1 MQFSGC
7 IYICSLI
14 HKGTVLPD
22 LPLGAGE
29 HLHVPHLHHGR
40 REVGEEL
47 RRVAGDAGLAEDVAP
62 GERVEHE
69 RLVGGEERPAPG
81 DVPVVAGVERPEAPR
96 VHLHQRRVVLEARA
110 LAPQPRHVLQLQ
122 RRVDVVGVVQ
132 AGEVVQPV
140 SEGEAVRRPDRVPS

>member
-96 VHLHQRRVVLEARA
+96 VHLHQRRLVAGLA
-110 LAPQPRHVLQLQ
+110 LALQPRHVVLVQ
-122 RRVDVVGVVQ
+122 RRVGHHH
-132 AGEVVQPV
+132 AAEVVQPAG
-140 SEGEAVRRPDRVPS
+140 EG